1 MRNLKLEAWRLE
13 VPLKEPFTISA
24 GTNTVSRNIVVR
36 LTSPD
41 GLEGWG
47 EASPSKRVLGETLDD
62 VADTLRRAAQDEAE
76 VDYTSTEKIY
86 EYVWGLGGAP
96 SAQAAL
102 DMALLDLYAK
112 SLGKPLWRLIGGYR
126 DSIETDITISLLPPE
141 EQAKRALRYVDAG
154 FKRLKLKLGRN
165 PEEDVERVRAV
176 RDAVGEGV
184 WIMVDANQ
192 GWSLE
197 EAKWV
202 IERISS
208 LDVQIVEQPVA
219 WDDLDAMAELAR
231 WSPIPIAADETVK
244 TPSDALKV
252 AEKEAAQVINIK
264 LMKSRGILG
273 AARIAAISEAAGIE
287 NMIGCMGE
295 SRIGI
300 TAAVHAAQALRNIRV
315 YDLDADLLQADC
327 VFPGMGAPAE
337 RGVRRAPG
345 EPGLGSF
352 KPNPKYMSK
361 IIG

>member
-1 MRNLKLEAWRLE
+1 VRNIRLEAWRLE

-36 LTSPD
+36 LTAD

-47 EASPSKRVLGETLDD
+47 EASPSKRVLGETLAD
-62 VADTLRRAAQDEAE
+62 VEETLRRAAQDDVE
-76 VDYTSTEKIY
+76 VDYTSLDRIY

-112 SLGKPLWRLIGGYR
+112 ALGRPLWRLIGGYR
-126 DSIETDITISLLPPE
+126 DRIETDITISLLPPE
-141 EQAKRALRYVDAG
+141 EQARRALRYVDAG
-154 FKRLKLKLGRN
+154 FRRLKLKLGRN

-192 GWSLE
+192 GWSLD
-197 EAKWV
+197 EAKRV
-202 IERISS
+202 IDRISG
-208 LDVQIVEQPVA
+208 LGVELVEQPVA
-219 WDDLDAMAELAR
+219 WDDLEAMAELAR

-244 TPSDALKV
+244 TPRDALRV
-252 AEKEAAQVINIK
+252 AERGAAQVINIK

-273 AARIAAISEAAGIE
+273 ALRIAAISEAAGID

-295 SRIGI
+295 SRVGI
-300 TAAVHAAQALRNIRV
+300 TAGVHAAQAIRNIKV

-337 RGVRRAPG
+337 RGIRRAPG
-345 EPGLGSF
+345 EPGLGYF
-352 KPNPKYMSK
+352 EPNPRYMER
-361 IIG
+361 II